1 MVLTAPYFSKNWYDN
16 SEQEYMAQYRRLT
29 DFLTN
34 YPRKDKQEYRMFLQ
48 LSVSVVTIQK
58 SLLWLKFLQQNG
70 VYVIPDIM
78 DLVYQEIHLRIQL
91 RTAQI
96 GLELSREVCICF
108 NFVSF
113 FPTKNHESVS
123 LIMSS
128 NEKPLNFYLILL

>member
-34 YPRKDKQEYRMFLQ
+34 YPRKDKQEYRLFSQ

-96 GLELSREVCICF
+96 GLELSREVCFCF
-108 NFVSF
+108 
-113 FPTKNHESVS
+113 
-123 LIMSS
+123 
-128 NEKPLNFYLILL
+128 